1 MKKLRIYKIRFTLL
15 AILFLIFSIVFQ
27 TKIEAIRRFKVPGS
41 SIIYLPS
48 GKYLKFITF
57 GFDSLLADII
67 YIWAIQYY
75 SNYAIKNRFD
85 YLEHI
90 FSIIS
95 ELDPHYLDPYRIGA
109 LIAWYEGRRIDLAL
123 KVLDLGIKKNPND
136 WVLPFEAAHYAQMYK
151 KDYKLAQYYYDIARK
166 IDGAPPIARRLYAAA
181 AFKAM
186 DLETAYKNW
195 LEIYQTAENERV
207 KKIAYNHL
215 YRTKATI
222 DKIKLEKA
230 IEIYKKKYRRL
241 PMNLNQLVRAGILKE
256 IPKDL
261 DGNDYIYNP
270 HTGEVKS
277 PYVPWKRE

>member
-1 MKKLRIYKIRFTLL
+1 MKKLRIYRVRFALL
-15 AILFLIFSIVFQ
+15 TILFLILAITVQ
-27 TKIEAIRRFKVPGS
+27 TKIETIRRFKVPGS

-109 LIAWYEGRRIDLAL
+109 LIAWYEGKRIDLAL
-123 KVLDLGIKKNPND
+123 KVLDLGIKKNPNN
-136 WVLPFEAAHYAQMYK
+136 WILPFEAAHYAQMYK
-151 KDYKLAQYYYDIARK
+151 KDYKLAQYYYDITRK
-166 IDGAPPIARRLYAAA
+166 IKGAPPIARRLYAAA

-195 LEIYQTAENERV
+195 LEIYQTAEDERV

-215 YRTKATI
+215 YRTKTTI
-222 DKIKLEKA
+222 DKIKLKKA
-230 IEIYKKKYRRL
+230 IEKYKKKYRRL

-277 PYVPWKRE
+277 PYTPWKRE

>member
-1 MKKLRIYKIRFTLL
+1 MKELKIYRTRFTLL
-15 AILFLIFSIVFQ
+15 AIFFLIFAIFFQ
-27 TKIEAIRRFKVPGS
+27 TKIEGIKRFKVPGS

-48 GKYLKFITF
+48 GEYLKYVTF
-57 GFDSLLADII
+57 GFDSLLADIV

-75 SNYAIKNRFD
+75 SNYSIRNRFD

-95 ELDPHYLDPYRIGA
+95 ELDPYYLDPYRVGA

-123 KVLDLGIKKNPND
+123 RVLDLGIKKNPND
-136 WVLPFEAAHYAQMYK
+136 WVLPLEAGHYAQMYK
-151 KDYKLAQYYYDIARK
+151 KDYKLAQYYYGIAKK
-166 IDGAPPIARRLYAAA
+166 IKGAPAIVHRLYAHA
-181 AFKAM
+181 AFRAM
-186 DLETAYKNW
+186 DLATAYKNW
-195 LEIYQTAENERV
+195 LEIYQTAKDERI

-222 DKIKLEKA
+222 DKIRLTKA
-230 IEIYKKKYRRL
+230 IKKYKKIYRRL
-241 PMNLNQLVRAGILKE
+241 PMNLNQLVRAKILKE

-270 HTGEVKS
+270 RTGEVKS

>member
-1 MKKLRIYKIRFTLL
+1 MKKLRIYKVRFALL
-15 AILFLIFSIVFQ
+15 TILFLILAITAQ
-27 TKIEAIRRFKVPGS
+27 TKIETIRRFKVPGS

-151 KDYKLAQYYYDIARK
+151 KDYKLAQYYYDITRK
-166 IDGAPPIARRLYAAA
+166 IKGAPPIARRLYAAA

-195 LEIYQTAENERV
+195 LEIYQTAEDERV

-222 DKIKLEKA
+222 DKIKLKEA
-230 IEIYKKKYRRL
+230 IEKYKKKYRRL

-277 PYVPWKRE
+277 PYTPWKRE

>member
-1 MKKLRIYKIRFTLL
+1 MKKLRIYRVRFALL
-15 AILFLIFSIVFQ
+15 TILFLILAITVQ
-27 TKIEAIRRFKVPGS
+27 TKIETIRRFKVPGS

-109 LIAWYEGRRIDLAL
+109 LIAWYEGKRIDLAL
-123 KVLDLGIKKNPND
+123 KVLDLGIKKNPNN
-136 WVLPFEAAHYAQMYK
+136 WILPFEAAHYAQMYK
-151 KDYKLAQYYYDIARK
+151 KDYKLAQYYYDITRK
-166 IDGAPPIARRLYAAA
+166 IKGAPPIAHRLYAAA

-195 LEIYQTAENERV
+195 LEIYQTAEDERV

-215 YRTKATI
+215 YRTKTTI
-222 DKIKLEKA
+222 DKIKLKKA
-230 IEIYKKKYRRL
+230 IEKYKKKYRRL

-277 PYVPWKRE
+277 PYTPWKRE

>member
-1 MKKLRIYKIRFTLL
+1 VQI
-15 AILFLIFSIVFQ
+15 
-27 TKIEAIRRFKVPGS
+27 KIEKTKRFRVPGS

-48 GKYLKFITF
+48 GKYLRLVTF
-57 GFDSLLADII
+57 GFNSLLADII

-75 SNYAIKNRFD
+75 SDYRIKDRFN

-95 ELDPHYLDPYRIGA
+95 ALDPYYIDPYRIGA

-123 KVLDLGIKKNPND
+123 KILDMGIKKNPND
-136 WVLPFEAAHYAQMYK
+136 WILPFEAGHYAQMYK
-151 KDYKLAQYYYDIARK
+151 KDYKLAQYYYGITMK
-166 IDGAPPIARRLYAAA
+166 IKGAPPLARRLYAAA

-186 DLETAYKNW
+186 DLETAYRNW
-195 LEIYQTAENERV
+195 LEIYQTAKDKRI

-222 DKIKLEKA
+222 DTIKLEKA
-230 IEIYKKKYRRL
+230 IRKFKEKYNRL
-241 PMNLNQLVRAGILKE
+241 PMNLNQLVRAGILNK

-270 HTGEVKS
+270 HTGEIKT
-277 PYVPWKRE
+277 PYTPWKKE

>member
-1 MKKLRIYKIRFTLL
+1 MKKLRIYRVRFALL
-15 AILFLIFSIVFQ
+15 TILFLILAITAQ
-27 TKIEAIRRFKVPGS
+27 TKIETIRRFKVPGS

-109 LIAWYEGRRIDLAL
+109 LIAWYEGKRIDLAL
-123 KVLDLGIKKNPND
+123 KVLDLGIKKNPNN
-136 WVLPFEAAHYAQMYK
+136 WILPFEAAHYAQMYK
-151 KDYKLAQYYYDIARK
+151 KDYKLAQYYYDITRK
-166 IDGAPPIARRLYAAA
+166 IKGAPPIARRLYAAA

-195 LEIYQTAENERV
+195 LEIYQTAEDERV

-215 YRTKATI
+215 YRTKTTI
-222 DKIKLEKA
+222 DKIKLKKA
-230 IEIYKKKYRRL
+230 IEKYKKKYRRL

-277 PYVPWKRE
+277 PYTPWKRE